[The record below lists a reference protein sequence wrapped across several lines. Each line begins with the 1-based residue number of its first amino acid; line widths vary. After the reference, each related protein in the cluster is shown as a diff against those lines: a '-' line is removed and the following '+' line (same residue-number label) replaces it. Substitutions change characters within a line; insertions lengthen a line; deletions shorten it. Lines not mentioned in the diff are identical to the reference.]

1 MQDGFTSLMLVAAQE
16 DSTDIVAALIEAKA
30 DPNIQDRVR
39 VIVVLWLYPEC
50 DKMVFRGGSP
60 RNPIVPHEGHNS
72 ESHSTAMMP
81 QTRHTGVFSTIP
93 LLCS

>member
-1 MQDGFTSLMLVAAQE
+1 MLVAGQE

-50 DKMVFRGGSP
+50 GKMVFRGGSP
-60 RNPIVPHEGHNS
+60 RNSIIPHEGHNS
-72 ESHSTAMMP
+72 ESHIIAMMP
-81 QTRHTGVFSTIP
+81 QT
-93 LLCS
+93 